1 MWQVSVNKP
10 LAPRTLANLAAAVSG
25 GLLLAA
31 SFPPLGWWICATLG
45 LALLGWV
52 LADPRTRAVGGFGYG
67 LVFGLA
73 FYLPLLPWVGVLVG
87 PLPWVALA
95 LVCALFPAVF
105 AVPAVLLR
113 GLTGWPLW
121 WAAWWTAVEGLK
133 GVIPFGGFPWGTV
146 AFSQADGP
154 LAVFARLGGV
164 PLVSFITALLSFC
177 VAAVVLLVRRSNRA
191 GFVGAVA
198 TPVLCFAVVIAAA
211 ATMTPLVRN
220 PTGYGGSSM
229 TVAVVQGNVP
239 RLGLDFNAQRR
250 AVLDNHVRETLRLA
264 EDIRAGRA
272 DPPQFVL
279 WPENSSDVDPFTNQD
294 AARQITRAARAVG
307 APILVGA
314 VVTRPDWS
322 PSTPVSSNSVIVW
335 DPVAGPGS
343 RHDKKIVQPFG
354 EYLPWREFFRHLS
367 DYADRA
373 GYFVAGTG
381 TGVVRAAGVPVGVTT
396 CWEVIFDRAARE
408 AVLNGAQVLAVPSNN
423 ATFNEQMSRQQL
435 AFAKIRAIEHGRS
448 VLVAGT
454 TGISAVITPAGRV
467 VAETEFFEAAYLDSR
482 IPLETSIAPA
492 TRWAPYV
499 QWVLIA
505 IAVCALVIRLI
516 SRGLNPGNAAGSSTD
531 PTSGRVSDW
540 VWRPIRRA

>member
-1 MWQVSVNKP
+1 MATGAGLKQTRDRGSLPPPEVAAFKP
-10 LAPRTLANLAAAVSG
+10 YTYLLRTQLIVGRTDEDCIRWCRKLGRRAVVCIVCGRARPAVAGVAGERQQTLAPRTLANLAAAVSG

-229 TVAVVQGNVP
+229 TVAWCRGTCRASVWISMPSAARCSTTTCVRRCGLP
-239 RLGLDFNAQRR
+239 RTSAQVAPTHR
-250 AVLDNHVRETLRLA
+250 
-264 EDIRAGRA
+264 
-272 DPPQFVL
+272 
-279 WPENSSDVDPFTNQD
+279 NSSCGQRIP
-294 AARQITRAARAVG
+294 RMSIRSPTRMQR
-307 APILVGA
+307 
-314 VVTRPDWS
+314 
-322 PSTPVSSNSVIVW
+322 
-335 DPVAGPGS
+335 
-343 RHDKKIVQPFG
+343 
-354 EYLPWREFFRHLS
+354 
-367 DYADRA
+367 
-373 GYFVAGTG
+373 
-381 TGVVRAAGVPVGVTT
+381 VRLRG
-396 CWEVIFDRAARE
+396 
-408 AVLNGAQVLAVPSNN
+408 
-423 ATFNEQMSRQQL
+423 QL
-435 AFAKIRAIEHGRS
+435 GRS
-448 VLVAGT
+448 VRRFWSV
-454 TGISAVITPAGRV
+454 
-467 VAETEFFEAAYLDSR
+467 
-482 IPLETSIAPA
+482 PL
-492 TRWAPYV
+492 
-499 QWVLIA
+499 
-505 IAVCALVIRLI
+505 
-516 SRGLNPGNAAGSSTD
+516 
-531 PTSGRVSDW
+531 
-540 VWRPIRRA
+540 